1 MENYKNLT
9 NQEHYES
16 RASFTNL
23 LTILGVGDSEQAHI
37 RLDGFQTLKELV
49 SYFELSTGT
58 QIKKYFEKVNSTF
71 GSNPPAR
78 RVCIP
83 PRIIERLS
91 GVIWYYAHNV
101 YTFHSIPSIMLLS
114 ADQAT
119 TLGRL
124 LDKINDV
131 STKDDGSSKKDDDE
145 ITLPKLKGGGTWI
158 DFRDKAIIKVARL
171 KNRRSVSL
179 EYLLDETERRVSRQ
193 NATLISVE
201 SLDLSD
207 HDTFRMGAVFF
218 GTTFKND
225 NRRLWDLL
233 EATLINTTAYNH
245 ISPYERSHDG
255 RKAWLALKRHF
266 EGKDYIERTKD
277 LAMTTLSNTFY
288 RGESRNYRF
297 EDYINT
303 HLNAHKKLLQIGY
316 NKGRGMDEST
326 KIHHFKQNILPSAE
340 LETALAIGRS
350 KEKDSFSAYYT
361 FLSTEVD
368 FKVSRRKQLVKSGKD
383 RNVSSFE
390 SNNDKA
396 GKNKPKLG
404 PVLYETCEGKKLESK
419 VYSKQEFSQLSK
431 NQRAI
436 VIKLN
441 QQRKMNSRNPAHHG
455 KDKNSSAINSLRSE
469 LGTLGDAIVAGV
481 KNAVNPSS
489 ETQPNE
495 SCANPS
501 ADASLSTLPSASS
514 GEVGEFISNS
524 RKRKQPS

>member
-1 MENYKNLT
+1 MENYENLT

-131 STKDDGSSKKDDDE
+131 STKDNGSSKKDDDE
-145 ITLPKLKGGGTWI
+145 ITLQKLKGGGTWI

-171 KNRRSVSL
+171 KNCRSVSL

-207 HDTFRMGAVFF
+207 RDTFRMGAVFF
-218 GTTFKND
+218 GTTFKN
-225 NRRLWDLL
+225 
-233 EATLINTTAYNH
+233 
-245 ISPYERSHDG
+245 
-255 RKAWLALKRHF
+255 
-266 EGKDYIERTKD
+266 
-277 LAMTTLSNTFY
+277 
-288 RGESRNYRF
+288 
-297 EDYINT
+297 
-303 HLNAHKKLLQIGY
+303 
-316 NKGRGMDEST
+316 NKQ
-326 KIHHFKQNILPSAE
+326 K
-340 LETALAIGRS
+340 
-350 KEKDSFSAYYT
+350 
-361 FLSTEVD
+361 
-368 FKVSRRKQLVKSGKD
+368 
-383 RNVSSFE
+383 
-390 SNNDKA
+390 
-396 GKNKPKLG
+396 
-404 PVLYETCEGKKLESK
+404 
-419 VYSKQEFSQLSK
+419 
-431 NQRAI
+431 
-436 VIKLN
+436 
-441 QQRKMNSRNPAHHG
+441 
-455 KDKNSSAINSLRSE
+455 
-469 LGTLGDAIVAGV
+469 TLGF
-481 KNAVNPSS
+481 S
-489 ETQPNE
+489 
-495 SCANPS
+495 
-501 ADASLSTLPSASS
+501 
-514 GEVGEFISNS
+514 
-524 RKRKQPS
+524 